1 MMGDYVVR
9 YLLITKKALLHI
21 KFIIVFHRPI
31 LCLLSYELFNDE
43 ICLQTVATAIM
54 IVCTCYKGYI
64 PPRPLVTQRIIL
76 TSIAVVAQLTK
87 DERAP
92 HQANPKMC
100 LSPPFTKDLS
110 CPTDDLESGI
120 LFPALSLNHTFE
132 QGRSA
137 IKCG

>member
-1 MMGDYVVR
+1 MMEMMEMMGDYVVR
-9 YLLITKKALLHI
+9 YLLITRKALLHI
-21 KFIIVFHRPI
+21 KFI
-31 LCLLSYELFNDE
+31 L
-43 ICLQTVATAIM
+43 TVATAIM
-54 IVCTCYKGYI
+54 IVCTCYKVYI